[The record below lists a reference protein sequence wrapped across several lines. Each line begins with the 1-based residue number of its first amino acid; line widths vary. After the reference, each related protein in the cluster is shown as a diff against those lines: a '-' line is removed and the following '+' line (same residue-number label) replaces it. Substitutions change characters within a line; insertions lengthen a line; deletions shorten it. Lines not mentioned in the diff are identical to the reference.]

1 VRSYEG
7 HATPREW
14 WDSVARGRHEPRGPW
29 AAAAGALVM
38 LSVPYGIGA
47 AASLWARALRPARA
61 GVPVISIGNLVAGG
75 TGKTPLTV
83 AVARLLASE
92 GRSVAIVSR
101 GHGRRSRGALVVSQG
116 DGPAVAWQD
125 SGDEPYL
132 MALLTK
138 GIPILVA
145 RRRIDAVRAA
155 LAERPLD
162 AILLDDGFQHVGLA
176 RDLDIVAVDASAPL
190 GNGRL
195 LPAGLLREH
204 PLGISRAGLI
214 VATRCD
220 RSRSGSRLV
229 ARTLGPLAPRA
240 PIVESRM
247 VAAELWDVATGAAV
261 PAADLRG
268 APAVALSSVADPA
281 GFGLTAREA
290 GLEVVTELP
299 FPDHHAYGPADHEAV
314 EALARRAGARILAT
328 TEKDAVRLAGWRPP
342 LPLIAVGIELE
353 VTRGRA
359 LLVDALAAALRG
371 RGRQDA

>member
-1 VRSYEG
+1 
-7 HATPREW
+7 
-14 WDSVARGRHEPRGPW
+14 
-29 AAAAGALVM
+29 M

-47 AASLWARALRPARA
+47 AASSWTRALRPARA
-61 GVPVISIGNLVAGG
+61 GVPIISIGNLVAGG

-83 AVARLLASE
+83 TIARLMASE

-101 GHGRRSRGALVVSQG
+101 GHGRRSRGVLAVSQG

-132 MALLTK
+132 MALLTR
-138 GIPILVA
+138 GVPVFVA

-162 AILLDDGFQHVGLA
+162 AILLDDGFQHVGLS

-204 PLGISRAGLI
+204 PLGIARADLI

-220 RSRSGSRLV
+220 RSRGGSRLV

-247 VAAELWDVATGAAV
+247 VAAELWDVATGASV

-268 APAVALSSVADPA
+268 VPAVALSSVADPA

-290 GLEVVTELP
+290 GLEVVAELP
-299 FPDHHAYGPADHEAV
+299 FPDHHAYDPSDHGAV
-314 EALARRAGARILAT
+314 GALARQAGARIIAT
-328 TEKDAVRLAGWRPP
+328 TEKDAVRLAGWQPP

-359 LLVDALAAALRG
+359 HLVDALATALRKG
-371 RGRQDA
+371 RKDA

>member
-1 VRSYEG
+1 
-7 HATPREW
+7 
-14 WDSVARGRHEPRGPW
+14 
-29 AAAAGALVM
+29 M
-38 LSVPYGIGA
+38 LSVPYGIGSA
-47 AASLWARALRPARA
+47 ACSWARALRPARA

-83 AVARLLASE
+83 AIARLLASE
-92 GRSVAIVSR
+92 GRRVAIVSR
-101 GHGRRSRGALVVSQG
+101 GHGRRSRGVLVVSRG
-116 DGPAVAWQD
+116 DGPAVVWQD

-132 MALLTK
+132 MALLTR
-138 GIPILVA
+138 GVPVLVA

-162 AILLDDGFQHVGLA
+162 AILLDDAFQHVGLA

-204 PLGISRAGLI
+204 PLGIARADLI

-220 RSRSGSRLV
+220 QSGGGSRLV

-247 VAAELWDVATGAAV
+247 VAAELWDVATGASV

-268 APAVALSSVADPA
+268 VPAVALSSVADPA
-281 GFGLTAREA
+281 GFGRTAREA
-290 GLEVVTELP
+290 GLTVVAELP
-299 FPDHHAYGPADHEAV
+299 FPDHHAYGPADREAV
-314 EALARRAGARILAT
+314 GALATRVGARIIAT
-328 TEKDAVRLAGWRPP
+328 TEKDAVRLTGWQPP
-342 LPLIAVGIELE
+342 LPLVAVGIELE

-359 LLVDALAAALRG
+359 HLVEALAGALRKG
-371 RGRQDA
+371 RKDA